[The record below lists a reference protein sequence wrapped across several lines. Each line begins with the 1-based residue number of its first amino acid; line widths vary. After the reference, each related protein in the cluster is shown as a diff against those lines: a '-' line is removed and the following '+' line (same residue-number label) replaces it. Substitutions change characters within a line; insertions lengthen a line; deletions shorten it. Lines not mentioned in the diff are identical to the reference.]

1 MQIQAPSASG
11 TEGPYSAPPPS
22 ASASSAQSASSSRQT
37 SDSIQLLTIT
47 TSQGIYNVPVD
58 VHQAS
63 RLADEKRARNA
74 GASAR
79 FRQRRKEKEKEAS
92 TTIEK
97 MQQQTRDLEGK
108 VRELERERE
117 FYRAERD
124 RLRDVVYQ
132 NPETRHLAMQAP
144 PSPQSMRTSSF
155 SGAGTQLSGA
165 PPPMSFQQ
173 QHSPVERPTR
183 RRRMDATGEFT
194 NVPYT
199 LPPASTLPP
208 VQAPGYAQAGATNLP
223 PLRIENATI
232 PQSQPPVIAPSTTA
246 GPPPPPFD
254 PYARGPGS
262 YDRGW
267 PGLSE
272 GGRR

>member
-1 MQIQAPSASG
+1 
-11 TEGPYSAPPPS
+11 
-22 ASASSAQSASSSRQT
+22 
-37 SDSIQLLTIT
+37 
-47 TSQGIYNVPVD
+47 VPVD

-97 MQQQTRDLEGK
+97 MQQTTRDLEGK
-108 VRELERERE
+108 VRELERERD
-117 FYRAERD
+117 FYRGERD
-124 RLRDVVYQ
+124 RMRDGLLSR
-132 NPETRHLAMQAP
+132 NPDMRNWAMGGP
-144 PSPQSMRTSSF
+144 PSPQSMRMSSF
-155 SGAGTQLSGA
+155 QGPGSTLGGG
-165 PPPMSFQQ
+165 PPPTMSFQPQ
-173 QHSPVERPTR
+173 QSPVERPTR
-183 RRRMDATGEFT
+183 RRRTDTSGEFT

-199 LPPASTLPP
+199 LPPASTLAP
-208 VQAPGYAQAGATNLP
+208 VQTPGYAQPGPPNLP
-223 PLRIENATI
+223 PLRIENPTI
-232 PQSQPPVIAPSTTA
+232 PQSSPPVIAPATTA

-254 PYARGPGS
+254 PYARGPGP

-267 PGLSE
+267 PGPGE